1 MFLMSLLPLVW
12 FEYLVHLIFVTG
24 VIGIVVG
31 SFASKLPFISAYGTI
46 VKAIS
51 SLLLVVGLF
60 SEGYFYASKDII
72 NETKKWEE
80 KVKKSEE
87 LAKEANKNLSLAL
100 VSRNNE
106 IKNSQVYIQ
115 DQITKFSA
123 KIDSECKVP
132 KEALNILNESSKRP
146 GKK

>member
-1 MFLMSLLPLVW
+1 M
-12 FEYLVHLIFVTG
+12 
-24 VIGIVVG
+24 
-31 SFASKLPFISAYGTI
+31 
-46 VKAIS
+46 
-51 SLLLVVGLF
+51 LF
-60 SEGYFYASKDII
+60 RS
-72 NETKKWEE
+72 
-80 KVKKSEE
+80 SEE